1 MNMRI
6 QSGVLL
12 ASLALAF
19 SAPAQTEGQEGKTA
33 GDVEKLWKIEASGI
47 GG

>member
-1 MNMRI
+1 MRI

-19 SAPAQTEGQEGKTA
+19 SAPAQTEGTEGKTT
-33 GDVEKLWKIEASGI
+33 GDVEKLWKIEVSGI
-47 GG
+47 SG

>member
-1 MNMRI
+1 MRI

-19 SAPAQTEGQEGKTA
+19 SISAQTEGQKDKTT
-33 GDVEKLWKIEASGI
+33 GEVDKLWKIEASGI